1 MLYFEQVIPDW
12 GVIESVFH
20 SPYDPLMEVFFF
32 DQFLPKTIT
41 LLQFLPPFTKETN
54 IHFLDVFNAQTTMF
68 FAFVNDL
75 PS

>member
-1 MLYFEQVIPDW
+1 
-12 GVIESVFH
+12 
-20 SPYDPLMEVFFF
+20 MEVFFF

-41 LLQFLPPFTKETN
+41 LLQFPPPFTKETN